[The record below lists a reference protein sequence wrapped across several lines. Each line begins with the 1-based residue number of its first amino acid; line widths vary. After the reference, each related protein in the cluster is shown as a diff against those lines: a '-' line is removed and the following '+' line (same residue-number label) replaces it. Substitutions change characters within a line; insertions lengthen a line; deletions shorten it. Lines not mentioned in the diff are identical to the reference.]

1 MRNCVI
7 VLLGFT
13 ATLSLSSC
21 VSKKKYRAIQGSNET
36 LRLDKDSLRRALE
49 RCSFE
54 QDNLKEQ
61 LSGARQLNAELSAN
75 NAAMAQAV
83 GNMAQSSTKEAE
95 NMARTLESLKEKDA
109 QVTKLWQAKSA
120 RDSINLALVTS
131 LKGALGNMDDPDIDI
146 KVDKGVVF
154 ISISDK
160 LLFKSGSTVISGGA
174 AQVLGKVAT
183 VVNARPDLDFMV
195 EGHTDDVPINR
206 DGMKDNWDLSVLRAA
221 AIVRSLQKDHGVD
234 PARMTASGRA
244 QYVPLV
250 PNDSAENKAKNRRT
264 RIVVLPKLDQFSKM
278 IEEGLEKLEKDE

>member
-7 VLLGFT
+7 VLLGLT
-13 ATLSLSSC
+13 ATLSLGSC

-36 LRLDKDSLRRALE
+36 LRLHKDSLRRALE

-54 QDNLKEQ
+54 QGNLEEQ

-75 NAAMAQAV
+75 NAAMAKAV
-83 GNMAQSSTKEAE
+83 GNMAQSSTKDAE
-95 NMARTLESLKEKDA
+95 NMAKTLESLKEKDA

-120 RDSINLALVTS
+120 RDSTNLALVTS
-131 LKGALGNMDDPDIDI
+131 LKGALGNVDDPDIDI
-146 KVDKGVVF
+146 NVDKGVVF

-160 LLFKSGSTVISGGA
+160 LLFKSGSTTISGGA
-174 AQVLGKVAT
+174 AEVLGKVAT

-221 AIVRSLQKDHGVD
+221 AIVRALQKDHAVD
-234 PARMTASGRA
+234 PTRMTASGRA
-244 QYVPLV
+244 EFVPLV
-250 PNDSAENKAKNRRT
+250 PNDTPENKARNRRT
-264 RIVVLPKLDQFSKM
+264 RIVVLPKLDQFSKL
-278 IEEGLEKLEKDE
+278 IEEGLEQLEKEE

>member
-1 MRNCVI
+1 MRNRII
-7 VLLGFT
+7 VLLGLT

-49 RCSFE
+49 RCAFE

-83 GNMAQSSTKEAE
+83 GNLAQSSTKEAE
-95 NMARTLESLKEKDA
+95 NMARTLESLREKDA
-109 QVTKLWQAKSA
+109 QVTKLWHAKSA
-120 RDSINLALVTS
+120 RDSTNLALVTS

-146 KVDKGVVF
+146 NVDKGVVF
-154 ISISDK
+154 VSISDK
-160 LLFKSGSTVISGGA
+160 LLFKSGSTAISGGA

-183 VVNARPDLDFMV
+183 VVNARPDLDFIV

-221 AIVRSLQKDHGVD
+221 AIVRALQKDHGVN

-244 QYVPLV
+244 QFAPLV
-250 PNDSAENKAKNRRT
+250 SNDSEENKAKNRRT